1 MCIELGVPIKHGILK
16 KKNNLNTVVIFAG
29 KYYPTQFP
37 FFTNEAMKKKSGDDV
52 YSSIIVF
59 FFRYWSNWAYFS
71 DCIVQDEKK
80 NTHITIH
87 YLNAGNRTINREI
100 KFVYMLHI
108 VYCCHFHFDTLSS

>member
-1 MCIELGVPIKHGILK
+1 MTYQSLIICPYPGTWDMYGPLIWVTNTLK
-16 KKNNLNTVVIFAG
+16 LVNIT
-29 KYYPTQFP
+29 PFP

-59 FFRYWSNWAYFS
+59 FFRYWSNWANFS

-87 YLNAGNRTINREI
+87 YSNAGNRIINREI
-100 KFVYMLHI
+100 KF
-108 VYCCHFHFDTLSS
+108 